1 MQSVAYAVQPYM
13 VEGTMNND
21 LQQMRKLRIAAYFE
35 FFAPAFTGKDWR
47 TPQNYLWDC
56 RVLSQEFSLQ
66 LCVEQ

>member
-35 FFAPAFTGKDWR
+35 FFAPAFTGKD
-47 TPQNYLWDC
+47 
-56 RVLSQEFSLQ
+56 
-66 LCVEQ
+66 